1 MEVDVTYNISIVLQ
15 IGDDLGEIYDKIQNL
30 RDTMYTV
37 SERVPEI
44 VSIQELYDI
53 TPQINHKRI
62 QIILRWFMPEN
73 ENIIKVEN
81 GRLIIN
87 VPIFTIG
94 QESKTGKST
103 VFFST
108 QGNIVINDGF
118 VIGIN
123 LYKSNRK
130 T

>member
-15 IGDDLGEIYDKIQNL
+15 IGDDLDEIYDKIQNL

-62 QIILRWFMPEN
+62 LIILRWFMPEN

>member
-62 QIILRWFMPEN
+62 LIMLR
-73 ENIIKVEN
+73 
-81 GRLIIN
+81 
-87 VPIFTIG
+87 
-94 QESKTGKST
+94 
-103 VFFST
+103 
-108 QGNIVINDGF
+108 
-118 VIGIN
+118 
-123 LYKSNRK
+123 
-130 T
+130 

>member
-1 MEVDVTYNISIVLQ
+1 
-15 IGDDLGEIYDKIQNL
+15 
-30 RDTMYTV
+30 
-37 SERVPEI
+37 
-44 VSIQELYDI
+44 
-53 TPQINHKRI
+53 
-62 QIILRWFMPEN
+62 MPEN